1 MGFKRFQCQW
11 IYRNYTMT
19 NLPEPNFIERDAEKI
34 TAEWIALYEE
44 KTGKTLQ
51 PAQLE
56 RILIDVGAYREN
68 LLRIKIQEVAKTNL
82 LNYASIDVLEHLGEL
97 VGVKKLDGKP
107 AKTIFRFEIDDI
119 LDFDIFIKA
128 GCEIET
134 TDGEYIFKTD
144 EDINL
149 KAGNLSVDVNGTCT
163 TTGAGAN
170 NYVINSVT
178 NLLTPIDYI
187 STVYNTH
194 ITYGGADEEDKESL
208 RERIRLAPE
217 SYSNAGSKGAYKFH
231 TLSAHQSVI
240 DVEVMSSSAG
250 VVDIYPL
257 LNTGN
262 PNSEMI
268 QLITDYLSSE
278 KVRPLTDKVV
288 VHSPQKVNFNINA
301 ILYLYID
308 ADENS
313 VRQLVNEQ
321 LEKYKKE
328 LSSKLGKDIVPT
340 QIIAI
345 LNSIYGVYKVELVTP
360 AFQKLSKNQWASLEN
375 IEITIGERADE

>member
-1 MGFKRFQCQW
+1 
-11 IYRNYTMT
+11 MT

-163 TTGAGAN
+163 TTGACAN
-170 NYVINSVT
+170 NYAINSVT
-178 NLLTPIDYI
+178 NLLTPVDYI
-187 STVYNTH
+187 STVYNTQ

-217 SYSNAGSKGAYKFH
+217 SYRG
-231 TLSAHQSVI
+231 LW
-240 DVEVMSSSAG
+240 E
-250 VVDIYPL
+250 
-257 LNTGN
+257 
-262 PNSEMI
+262 
-268 QLITDYLSSE
+268 
-278 KVRPLTDKVV
+278 
-288 VHSPQKVNFNINA
+288 
-301 ILYLYID
+301 
-308 ADENS
+308 
-313 VRQLVNEQ
+313 
-321 LEKYKKE
+321 
-328 LSSKLGKDIVPT
+328 
-340 QIIAI
+340 
-345 LNSIYGVYKVELVTP
+345 
-360 AFQKLSKNQWASLEN
+360 
-375 IEITIGERADE
+375 

>member
-1 MGFKRFQCQW
+1 
-11 IYRNYTMT
+11 MT
-19 NLPEPNFIERDAEKI
+19 NLPEPNFIERNAEKI
-34 TAEWIALYEE
+34 TEEWIALYEE

-82 LNYASIDVLEHLGEL
+82 LNYASIEVLEHLGEL
-97 VGVKKLDGKP
+97 VGVKKLEGK
-107 AKTIFRFEIDDI
+107 AAQSIFKFEVDEV
-119 LDFDIFIKA
+119 LDFDIFIDA

-134 TDGEYIFKTD
+134 PDGKFIFKTE
-144 EDINL
+144 EDVTI
-149 KAGNLSVDVNGTCT
+149 KAGSLSAEVKCSCA
-163 TTGAGAN
+163 TTGADAN
-170 NYVINSVT
+170 NYAVNSIT

-187 STVYNTH
+187 NTVYNTQ

-262 PNSEMI
+262 PNPEMI
-268 QLITDYLSSE
+268 EIITDYLSSD

-288 VHSPQKVNFNINA
+288 VHSPQKINFSITA
-301 ILYLYID
+301 VLYLYVD
-308 ADENS
+308 ADENA
-313 VRQLVNEQ
+313 VKQLVNEN
-321 LEKYKKE
+321 LAKYKEE

-345 LNSIYGVYKVELVTP
+345 LNSIYGVYKVELAAP
-360 AFQKLSKNQWASLEN
+360 SFQKLAKNQWANLES
-375 IEITIGERADE
+375 IKITIGERADE

>member
-1 MGFKRFQCQW
+1 M
-11 IYRNYTMT
+11 TT

-44 KTGKTLQ
+44 KTGKILQ

-82 LNYASIDVLEHLGEL
+82 LNYASIEVLEHLGEL
-97 VGVKKLDGKP
+97 VGVKKLDGKS
-107 AKTIFRFEIDDI
+107 AKTTFRFEIDDV
-119 LDFDIFIKA
+119 LNFDIFIEA

-134 TDGEYIFKTD
+134 EDGEYIFKTD
-144 EDINL
+144 EDVNL
-149 KAGNLSVDVNGTCT
+149 KAGNLSVDVKGSCT
-163 TTGAGAN
+163 TIGAGAN
-170 NYVINSVT
+170 NYAVNSVT

-187 STVYNTH
+187 STVYNTQ

-240 DVEVMSSSAG
+240 DVEVLSSSAG

-268 QLITDYLSSE
+268 QLITEYLSSE

-288 VHSPQKVNFNINA
+288 VHSPQKVNFNITA
-301 ILYLYID
+301 VLYLYID

-313 VRQLVNEQ
+313 VRQLVNEK
-321 LEKYKKE
+321 LAEYKKE

-360 AFQKLSKNQWASLEN
+360 AFQKLSKNQWANLEN
-375 IEITIGERADE
+375 IKITIGERADE

>member
-1 MGFKRFQCQW
+1 
-11 IYRNYTMT
+11 MT